1 MELGSTYLGV
11 ISQTGVVGFIGFV
24 MILLVSFLHCYKLIC
39 ATGTFVA
46 MWLMALFAAIGV
58 HMVVEGYATHAG
70 SMQCLFLWLLFSCMM
85 LPAEIIEEEEMR
97 IEEKLGIEYDDDE
110 DDCDNE

>member
-1 MELGSTYLGV
+1 
-11 ISQTGVVGFIGFV
+11 
-24 MILLVSFLHCYKLIC
+24 
-39 ATGTFVA
+39 
-46 MWLMALFAAIGV
+46 
-58 HMVVEGYATHAG
+58 
-70 SMQCLFLWLLFSCMM
+70 MM